1 MSAVDDD
8 GTLSEISNQDEQY
21 MNRND
26 SGSSDGED
34 AQIQDLLNRKVP
46 QKTVDSQIFTIQLPL
61 IGKIPISK
69 SYLRLILFSFLHSKM
84 FDVWRAWRKS
94 SSQRWISHRPVW
106 MSDLLNQA
114 WWDQD
119 WIHRVFPRQNLLF
132 ASHFRE
138 HSERQIF

>member
-21 MNRND
+21 MNRNY

-69 SYLRLILFSFLHSKM
+69 SYVRLKLI
-84 FDVWRAWRKS
+84 
-94 SSQRWISHRPVW
+94 
-106 MSDLLNQA
+106 
-114 WWDQD
+114 
-119 WIHRVFPRQNLLF
+119 
-132 ASHFRE
+132 
-138 HSERQIF
+138 

>member
-21 MNRND
+21 MNRNY

-69 SYLRLILFSFLHSKM
+69 SF
-84 FDVWRAWRKS
+84 
-94 SSQRWISHRPVW
+94 
-106 MSDLLNQA
+106 
-114 WWDQD
+114 
-119 WIHRVFPRQNLLF
+119 
-132 ASHFRE
+132 
-138 HSERQIF
+138 

>member
-21 MNRND
+21 MKRND

-34 AQIQDLLNRKVP
+34 AQIQDLLNRKIP

-69 SYLRLILFSFLHSKM
+69 SSL
-84 FDVWRAWRKS
+84 
-94 SSQRWISHRPVW
+94 
-106 MSDLLNQA
+106 
-114 WWDQD
+114 
-119 WIHRVFPRQNLLF
+119 
-132 ASHFRE
+132 
-138 HSERQIF
+138 

>member
-69 SYLRLILFSFLHSKM
+69 SSLRLILF
-84 FDVWRAWRKS
+84 
-94 SSQRWISHRPVW
+94 
-106 MSDLLNQA
+106 
-114 WWDQD
+114 
-119 WIHRVFPRQNLLF
+119 
-132 ASHFRE
+132 
-138 HSERQIF
+138 